1 MYYSTNSFSYTIQCK
16 QPTLSSSVHYR
27 YFLRI
32 QTELWIQLVQ
42 GVVLEAS
49 APSGHL
55 YRCVKQLMYFWRN
68 FQFCKTPV
76 SDIFLHL
83 DFILTPYHWVSRGH
97 IRVPAS
103 RLNGYRLVPHKKSDR
118 ISY

>member
-1 MYYSTNSFSYTIQCK
+1 MDCLIWYTYRYAIHIDMLYTIQCK
-16 QPTLSSSVHYR
+16 QPTFSSSVHYR

-42 GVVLEAS
+42 GVVLEAG

-76 SDIFLHL
+76 SDIYLHL
-83 DFILTPYHWVSRGH
+83 DFILTPHHRVSRGH

-103 RLNGYRLVPHKKSDR
+103 RLNGY
-118 ISY
+118 